1 MQPIIDRAI
10 DSVLCC
16 VFLGDLMVPRGTL
29 MMVESGCTGQGSNT
43 TGRVPWTK
51 TPSAAELAKF
61 VDLSYV
67 SGDGWLAAQ
76 PR

>member
-1 MQPIIDRAI
+1 MI
-10 DSVLCC
+10 SN
-16 VFLGDLMVPRGTL
+16 RGTL
-29 MMVESGCTGQGSNT
+29 TMVEEGCTGQGSNR

-51 TPSAAELAKF
+51 ELSRDELAKF

-67 SGDGWLAAQ
+67 SADGWLDAQ